1 MGVGVSGC
9 IFIGNF
15 MLVVFIFWNIYVFGG
30 KTIHL
35 YTTNDIQYSTDDIQ
49 KYMLSTKNDTFIYY
63 KNLYINVENNKIGRK
78 KTT

>member
-1 MGVGVSGC
+1 
-9 IFIGNF
+9 